1 MTSTMTCMD
10 PKEPLNS
17 WMLPGSIRRQAST
30 TKAIAVLETV
40 CPAASK
46 FKFDV
51 SGREFSDPGG
61 QTVHTVR
68 YPDAHGQTTVTC
80 ANTSRTPLSG
90 IPPRPVTCTGT
101 AANGDTHPGICRPSR
116 ESAIRDGPVVTT
128 APATSGVAAATE
140 VAAAGPGAGDAMA
153 EADCPIAIRTATTA
167 ARTANLRDELI
178 GRYRIGTPKAAD
190 DKAHVPGASSTPD
203 GTAPPDATPPPAP
216 TLEG

>member
-1 MTSTMTCMD
+1 MTCMD

-17 WMLPGSIRRQAST
+17 WMLPGSIRRPAST

-40 CPAASK
+40 CREASK

-90 IPPRPVTCTGT
+90 IPPCPVTFTCAVENDGT
-101 AANGDTHPGICRPSR
+101 AAGICIPLR
-116 ESAIRDGPVVTT
+116 ESAIRAGVND
-128 APATSGVAAATE
+128 ATVPSRRRDAGHGVA
-140 VAAAGPGAGDAMA
+140 
-153 EADCPIAIRTATTA
+153 
-167 ARTANLRDELI
+167 
-178 GRYRIGTPKAAD
+178 
-190 DKAHVPGASSTPD
+190 
-203 GTAPPDATPPPAP
+203 
-216 TLEG
+216 